1 MSEAEEYLKKKS
13 VFYELISKEPLSEKI
28 VDKRI
33 KADLSKT
40 IDYSGRYFDGLK
52 AVRLARKEGIEKGT
66 EIGFLKA
73 RKYPLVKE
81 KEVEVRVAKN
91 IFREMDSMIYL
102 DENEDT
108 LLSLGKNDAYKEI
121 RKKWAKSK

>member
-1 MSEAEEYLKKKS
+1 MSSAEDYLKKKS
-13 VFYELISKEPLSEKI
+13 IFYDLISKEPLSEKI

-40 IDYSGRYFDGLK
+40 IGYSGRYFDGLK